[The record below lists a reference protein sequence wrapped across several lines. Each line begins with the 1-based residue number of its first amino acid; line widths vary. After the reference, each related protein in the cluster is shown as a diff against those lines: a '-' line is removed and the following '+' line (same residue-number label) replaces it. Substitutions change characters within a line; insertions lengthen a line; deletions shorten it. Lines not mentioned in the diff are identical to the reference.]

1 MRLSA
6 QMSICGLQLKETGDT
21 HVSYNAPF
29 CLPESMSPEP
39 PPDLTVRNPPL
50 PLFFQFISEMFSLS
64 TVHKCSCIVPRR
76 RKKTPLFSIILL
88 TIKHA
93 NVGATFNK
101 LLWTF
106 RRKERMNQQKS
117 ESSKDSYKTSI
128 LSL

>member
-1 MRLSA
+1 
-6 QMSICGLQLKETGDT
+6 MSICGLQLNGAGDT
-21 HVSYNAPF
+21 HVSYNVPF
-29 CLPESMSPEP
+29 CLPENMSPEP
-39 PPDLTVRNPPL
+39 PPDLIVGNPPL
-50 PLFFQFISEMFSLS
+50 PLFFQFIFEMFSLS
-64 TVHKCSCIVPRR
+64 TVHKCSCIVHRR